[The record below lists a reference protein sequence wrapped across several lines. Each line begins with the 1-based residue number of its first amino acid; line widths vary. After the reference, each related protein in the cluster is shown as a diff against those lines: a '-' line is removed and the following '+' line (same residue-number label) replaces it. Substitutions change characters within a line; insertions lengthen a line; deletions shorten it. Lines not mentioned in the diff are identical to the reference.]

1 MKNPFAKKYP
11 NIARWVEEHEG
22 VLELGYD
29 VDSPIDSFV
38 RAIDCGGMPQSGKD
52 SYESIDAAL
61 LDADRALAKVLK
73 DIYGEQILEI
83 KKLCQFWQQDYSLG
97 N

>member
-1 MKNPFAKKYP
+1 MKNPFDKKYP

-38 RAIDCGGMPQSGKD
+38 RAIDCGGMSWSGKD

-61 LDADRALAKVLK
+61 LDADNALAEVLK
-73 DIYGEQILEI
+73 DIYGE
-83 KKLCQFWQQDYSLG
+83 
-97 N
+97 

>member
-1 MKNPFAKKYP
+1 MKNPFDKKYP

-38 RAIDCGGMPQSGKD
+38 RAIDCGGMPWSGKD

-61 LDADRALAKVLK
+61 LDADNALAGVLK
-73 DIYGEQILEI
+73 NIYGE
-83 KKLCQFWQQDYSLG
+83 
-97 N
+97 

>member
-38 RAIDCGGMPQSGKD
+38 RAIDCGGMP
-52 SYESIDAAL
+52 
-61 LDADRALAKVLK
+61 
-73 DIYGEQILEI
+73 
-83 KKLCQFWQQDYSLG
+83 
-97 N
+97 

>member
-1 MKNPFAKKYP
+1 MKNPFDKKYP

-38 RAIDCGGMPQSGKD
+38 RAIDCGGMPWSGKD

-61 LDADRALAKVLK
+61 QDADDALAEVLK
-73 DIYGEQILEI
+73 DIYGE
-83 KKLCQFWQQDYSLG
+83 
-97 N
+97 

>member
-1 MKNPFAKKYP
+1 MKNPFDKKYP

-38 RAIDCGGMPQSGKD
+38 RRSD
-52 SYESIDAAL
+52 SNGTENNAGRII
-61 LDADRALAKVLK
+61 R
-73 DIYGEQILEI
+73 II
-83 KKLCQFWQQDYSLG
+83 
-97 N
+97 

>member
-1 MKNPFAKKYP
+1 MSRQFLKMKNPFDKKYP

-38 RAIDCGGMPQSGKD
+38 RAIDCGGMPWSGKD

-61 LDADRALAKVLK
+61 LDADNALAGVLK
-73 DIYGEQILEI
+73 NIYGE
-83 KKLCQFWQQDYSLG
+83 
-97 N
+97 